1 MWLFLFVTLGG
12 CYHSQVHEV
21 ERLKGPRIS
30 FARMRQ
36 SSYYDH
42 GCALHKSW
50 FSMSFARR
58 ICKTLLLLFGLTLS
72 FVSVAETVTFVST
85 NQFGQPLPDVV
96 IEPFTDETI
105 SAADAEPAVMD
116 QINKRFR
123 PEQLLIQTD
132 RQVDFPNSD
141 NIRHHVYSF
150 SKAKTFELKL
160 YADKPESP
168 VAFPK
173 HGVVVLGCNIH
184 DTMIAYIFVS
194 RSESTA
200 VTDKTGQATVS
211 ISDSDEFNIWHKHQA
226 IGPEQL
232 TTVSLGDLPQNE
244 QGLYV
249 LQIDIKEPE
258 PTNSFED
265 TFSGVSQ
272 TDQTSK

>member
-1 MWLFLFVTLGG
+1 
-12 CYHSQVHEV
+12 
-21 ERLKGPRIS
+21 
-30 FARMRQ
+30 
-36 SSYYDH
+36 
-42 GCALHKSW
+42 
-50 FSMSFARR
+50 MSFARR
-58 ICKTLLLLFGLTLS
+58 ISKTSVFLLSLISPLLS
-72 FVSVAETVTFVST
+72 AAENPNFLITD
-85 NQFGQPLPDVV
+85 QFGQALADVV
-96 IEPFTDETI
+96 IEPVTNESIT
-105 SAADAEPAVMD
+105 AENVEPAVMD
-116 QINKRFR
+116 QVNKRFQ
-123 PEQLLIQTD
+123 PEQLVIQTD
-132 RQVDFPNSD
+132 RRVDFPNSD

-168 VAFPK
+168 VSFPK

-200 VTDKTGQATVS
+200 VTDKTGQASLST
-211 ISDSDEFNIWHKHQA
+211 SDSDEFNIWHKHQA

-258 PTNSFED
+258 SSNSFED

-272 TDQTSK
+272 TNQTSK